1 MNIFNEFYKIVR
13 RFQAERIAY
22 AVVGGVAVAFHAEP
36 RFTKDI
42 DLLIREVDLE
52 RVTGILKREGYSES
66 SSPWVLGDSH
76 LTLHRFLK
84 VEDTDAMIIDVLV
97 AGDDRHEQI
106 IANAI
111 EAESEEAGVV
121 RVADKVDLIWLK
133 RKRNSKQDQAD
144 IARLSD
150 EES

>member
-1 MNIFNEFYKIVR
+1 MNIFNEFHKIVR
-13 RFQAERIAY
+13 HFQAEGIAY
-22 AVVGGVAVAFHAEP
+22 ALVGGVAVAFHAEP

-42 DLLIREVDLE
+42 DLLVREVDLE
-52 RVTGILKREGYSES
+52 RVTKILNREGYSKS
-66 SSPWVLGDSH
+66 SSPWILGDSN
-76 LTLHRFLK
+76 LALHRFLK
-84 VEDTDAMIIDVLV
+84 VEDTDAMVIDILV

-106 IANAI
+106 IANAV
-111 EAESEEAGVV
+111 EAESEGAGVV

-133 RKRNSKQDQAD
+133 RQRNSKQDQAD